1 MDLLTNII
9 IKGYIALCATKYG
22 VDPAFATAVA
32 TVESRKDGHE
42 FRIGRLGRSRYY
54 GPMGINQSFLSKW
67 PIDNLFT
74 NIEVGVR
81 ALRGPQ
87 DKVLRRYNAECND
100 QYRRAVRLAM
110 RQYQKEWGK

>member
-1 MDLLTNII
+1 MDILTTCI
-9 IKGYIALCATKYG
+9 IKGWIAFCATKYG

-42 FRIGRLGRSRYY
+42 FRIGRLGRSKFW
-54 GPMGINQSFLSKW
+54 GPMGINQCFRSRWDITDYL
-67 PIDNLFT
+67 T

-87 DKVLRRYNAECND
+87 DKVLRRYNASYD
-100 QYRRAVRLAM
+100 HSYAAAVKMAM
-110 RQYQKEWGK
+110 RAYQKEWGK